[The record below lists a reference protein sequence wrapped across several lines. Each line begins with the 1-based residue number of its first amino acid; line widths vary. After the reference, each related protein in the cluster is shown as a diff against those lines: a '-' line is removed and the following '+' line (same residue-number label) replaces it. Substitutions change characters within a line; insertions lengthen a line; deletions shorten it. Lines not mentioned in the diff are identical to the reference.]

1 MDKSEPKEAVDMRSI
16 EDQITEIRR
25 RSLLYR
31 EKKQI
36 RALSFLA
43 SGIGVLLMAIMIL
56 APGVS
61 GTVGISSSHLGATI
75 LGPEAGGYVIVALL
89 AFTLGII
96 VTIITKKYRKTD
108 EMQDGMWK
116 AGKESRKAEAGQDR
130 SMVR

>member
-1 MDKSEPKEAVDMRSI
+1 MRSI
-16 EDQITEIRR
+16 EDQMAEIRR

-36 RALSFLA
+36 RALSLLA
-43 SGIGVLLMAIMIL
+43 SGLGILLMAVMMF

-61 GTVGISSSHLGATI
+61 QTVGISNSVLGAMI
-75 LGPEAGGYVIVALL
+75 LEPEAGGYVIVALL
-89 AFTLGII
+89 AFSLGIM
-96 VTIITKKYRKTD
+96 VTIITQKYRKTD